1 MTTVHRRPLM
11 MATLGATALATFAIS
26 TSFTSARAQEKTVT
40 IGIELP
46 LTGADAD
53 SATRIKN
60 GAMMAIDDTN
70 AAGGAGG
77 YKLNVTVLDSGTS
90 TAGQYDPAQA
100 ATNAKKFV
108 ADPNVVAIVGPQ
120 MSGEGKAMTPILSAA
135 NLATITPSS
144 TNPDITDPKFAG
156 QYKPGGKAIYF
167 RTVTTDA
174 YQGPNMAN
182 YMRDT
187 LKVKSVYILDDSGA
201 YGVGMANAFEAQAKK
216 IGLNVMGHDQLDPKE
231 ADYTTVLTKI
241 KGLNPDAVYYGGVAQ
256 AGVKVAKQMYDIMP
270 NVIKAGGDG
279 MVDGGILSGVG
290 FPAIEGWYATQ
301 ASPDA
306 VDDPANSDW
315 AARYTKTYN
324 ITPSLYAITAYDA
337 AIVIAD
343 AIKRV
348 AASGQ
353 PVNRD
358 TVRDAIQQ
366 SNVKTMQ
373 GPVSFD
379 QNGDITSKV
388 ISVWRIHHDPNH
400 PEDDVLHQ
408 YKYIGVAPEAPA
420 S

>member
-1 MTTVHRRPLM
+1 MTMHRRQLM
-11 MATLGATALATFAIS
+11 FTALGTIALAA
-26 TSFTSARAQEKTVT
+26 SAGFVPAHAQDKSVT

-60 GAMMAIDDTN
+60 GAIMAIDDAN
-70 AAGGAGG
+70 AKGGVGG

-108 ADPNVVAIVGPQ
+108 ADPSVVAIVGPE

-135 NLATITPSS
+135 NLATVTPSS

-201 YGVGMANAFEAQAKK
+201 YGVGMSNAFEAQAKK

-231 ADYTTVLTKI
+231 ADYTTVADQDQAAQSRRDLLRRRRP
-241 KGLNPDAVYYGGVAQ
+241 GGRQGGQAV
-256 AGVKVAKQMYDIMP
+256 
-270 NVIKAGGDG
+270 
-279 MVDGGILSGVG
+279 L
-290 FPAIEGWYATQ
+290 
-301 ASPDA
+301 
-306 VDDPANSDW
+306 
-315 AARYTKTYN
+315 
-324 ITPSLYAITAYDA
+324 
-337 AIVIAD
+337 
-343 AIKRV
+343 
-348 AASGQ
+348 
-353 PVNRD
+353 
-358 TVRDAIQQ
+358 
-366 SNVKTMQ
+366 
-373 GPVSFD
+373 
-379 QNGDITSKV
+379 
-388 ISVWRIHHDPNH
+388 
-400 PEDDVLHQ
+400 
-408 YKYIGVAPEAPA
+408 
-420 S
+420 

>member
-1 MTTVHRRPLM
+1 MTMHRRQLM
-11 MATLGATALATFAIS
+11 LTALGTMALAA
-26 TSFTSARAQEKTVT
+26 SAGLVPAHAQDKTVT

-60 GAMMAIDDTN
+60 GAMMAIDDVN
-70 AAGGAGG
+70 SQGSAGG
-77 YKLNVTVLDSGTS
+77 YKLNVTVLNSGTS

-108 ADPNVVAIVGPQ
+108 ADPTVVAIVGPQ

-182 YMRDT
+182 YMRDA
-187 LKVKSVYILDDSGA
+187 LKIKSVYILDDAGA
-201 YGVGMANAFEAQAKK
+201 YGVGMSNLYEAQAKK
-216 IGLNVMGHDQLDPKE
+216 IGMNVMGHDQLDPKE
-231 ADYTTVLTKI
+231 ADYTTIITKI
-241 KGLNPDAVYYGGVAQ
+241 KQLNPDAIYYGGVAQ
-256 AGVKVAKQMYDIMP
+256 AGVKVAKQLYDIFP
-270 NVIKAGGDG
+270 TVVKAGGDG
-279 MVDGGILSGVG
+279 MVDGGILSGAG
-290 FPAIEGWYATQ
+290 FPAVEGWYVTQ
-301 ASPDA
+301 ASPH
-306 VDDPANSDW
+306 VMDDTAMTDW
-315 AARYTKTYN
+315 VARYTKTYN
-324 ITPSLYAITAYDA
+324 MTPSDYAITGYDA
-337 AIVIAD
+337 VLVIAD

-348 AASGQ
+348 AGSGQ

-358 TVRDAIQQ
+358 TVRDAMQTTNMQ
-366 SNVKTMQ
+366 TLQ

-379 QNGDITSKV
+379 ENGDLVNKV
-388 ISVWRIHHDPNH
+388 ISVFQIHHDANAA
-400 PEDDVLHQ
+400 EDDVQHQ
-408 YKYIGVAPEAPA
+408 YKYIGVAPESPA